1 MNTGSRNGWDLV
13 AVIAAVIALVM
24 IGIYIELIRQQGDQV
39 AVWFVATLAAAA
51 ILAIYGVAR
60 TMPWRRWALAVS
72 GVVMTVLG
80 FVSILSIGFP
90 ILCAGVLALVA
101 AVRSGNHRTRPSLF
115 CRPAR

>member
-1 MNTGSRNGWDLV
+1 MNSGSRNGWDLV

-24 IGIYIELIRQQGDQV
+24 IGIYIGLILQQGDQV
-39 AVWFVATLAAAA
+39 AVWFVAALAAAA

-60 TMPWRRWALAVS
+60 TVPWRRWALAVS

-90 ILCAGVLALVA
+90 ILCAGVLVLVA
-101 AVRSGNHRTRPSLF
+101 AVRPTALLLF